1 MMLQYGPDLVMPW
14 LVAGMQVHADPK
26 MGKAESTNV
35 FDGSQGLW
43 WLHSV
48 LTINLVYG
56 LMIF

>member
-1 MMLQYGPDLVMPW
+1 MLQYGPDVVMTW
-14 LVAGMQVHADPK
+14 LVAGMHVQADPK
-26 MGKAESTNV
+26 IGKTESTTV
-35 FDGSQGLW
+35 FDGSHGFW